1 MVEEATPP
9 ADEPASDAPEAVE
22 PQANEQA
29 AQQQIRLRMD
39 HREMSTSYANM
50 VMTHSMPNEVLLDFG
65 LNLVAPSAQQQGQPE
80 MVFKVN
86 DRIIMNY
93 YSAKQ
98 LAITLSQVVRR
109 FEEQFGELE
118 LDVAK
123 RRKGADG
130 PK

>member
-1 MVEEATPP
+1 MVEEANTPSDESA
-9 ADEPASDAPEAVE
+9 ADEPAAVE
-22 PQANEQA
+22 ETQAP
-29 AQQQIRLRMD
+29 AQQQVRLRMD

-65 LNLVAPSAQQQGQPE
+65 LNLMAPPTQQQEAPE
-80 MVFKVN
+80 MIFKVN

-98 LAITLSQVVRR
+98 LAITLSQVIRR
-109 FEEQFGELE
+109 HEEQFGELE

-123 RRKGADG
+123 RRADTAGA
-130 PK
+130 

>member
-1 MVEEATPP
+1 MVEEANTPS
-9 ADEPASDAPEAVE
+9 DEPAAEEPAAAETKAP
-22 PQANEQA
+22 P
-29 AQQQIRLRMD
+29 QQQVRLRMD

-65 LNLVAPSAQQQGQPE
+65 LNLMAPPTGEQQSPE

-98 LAITLSQVVRR
+98 LAITLSQVIRR
-109 FEEQFGELE
+109 HEEQFGELE
-118 LDVAK
+118 LDVTK
-123 RRKGADG
+123 RRKGTGGAQ
-130 PK
+130 